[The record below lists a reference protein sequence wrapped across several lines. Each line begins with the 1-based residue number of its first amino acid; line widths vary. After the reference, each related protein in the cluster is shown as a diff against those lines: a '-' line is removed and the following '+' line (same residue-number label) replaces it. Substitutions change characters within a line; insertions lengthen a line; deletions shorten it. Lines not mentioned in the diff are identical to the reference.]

1 MRTNSIL
8 LTAGVIAMMAVACG
22 KKEAAPGDKKAQL
35 EALKKQQ
42 TELTG
47 QIKKLESELVVPG
60 AVSENDKTK
69 SVVITEITPKPF
81 SHFIQVQGKV
91 ETDKNLSISAVSGG
105 TITRVYVK
113 KGDKVS
119 KGQLLAQLDAE
130 VLLKSIEEVKQSQAF
145 INDIYNKQ
153 AALWEQKIGT
163 EVAFLT
169 AKNNKEATEKRLATL
184 QEQFQM
190 SKITAPATGIIDDV
204 YRKEGELAAPG
215 IPIFRLVN
223 STDLKVTAEIAEA
236 YLGKVNEGD
245 KVEINFPDLEK
256 KIVGRISNIGGII
269 NSMTRSFVVE
279 IALTQGTAQLKPNM
293 LAILNINDYKKPN
306 AIVVPINVVQNS
318 PDGQFVFLANGNKAE
333 KRIVEVKNVFNSQAE
348 ISTGISAGDKLISVG
363 YNDLTNGETIKF

>member
-42 TELTG
+42 TELAG

-69 SVVITEITPKPF
+69 SVVITEITPQPF